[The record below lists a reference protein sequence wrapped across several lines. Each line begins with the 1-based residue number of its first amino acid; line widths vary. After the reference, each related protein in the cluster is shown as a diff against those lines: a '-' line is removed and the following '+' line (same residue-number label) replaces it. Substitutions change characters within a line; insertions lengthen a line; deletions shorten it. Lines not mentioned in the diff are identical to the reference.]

1 MSALFLVDVLA
12 GRTLRTT
19 RIRQA
24 IESVQS
30 LLSAKRTGELA
41 TAHPAFGWSL
51 KDFEEFTAVWAWMG
65 ELGNW
70 QSATTAVLF
79 PGWHLDPALLVTGTG
94 THLDEFFGSIRGTG
108 PFSRA
113 QAEQAA
119 AAYLTSVGLG
129 TVRYLDPARLPAH
142 QADLR
147 DLSKQKRNP
156 VAREIFW
163 AVPMLLAQRLQSAG
177 DYQAALDWYWIV
189 YPYDVGSA
197 ESSYDRINTET
208 PFRPDLTFPPRWT
221 AKLDPFGLVAN
232 RPTPYSRYT
241 LLSLIRCHLDFADAE
256 FSRETDESVATAR
269 TLYLTARRLL
279 GAAALVPQPPTNP
292 GEPALEIPDLTALR
306 ARAGVQLTKLRGS
319 RRTSPTSRSGTA
331 PGGSILDYLDYD
343 KQFDLKPPAADLVID
358 ASKLGN

>member
-1 MSALFLVDVLA
+1 M
-12 GRTLRTT
+12 
-19 RIRQA
+19 
-24 IESVQS
+24 
-30 LLSAKRTGELA
+30 
-41 TAHPAFGWSL
+41 
-51 KDFEEFTAVWAWMG
+51 
-65 ELGNW
+65 
-70 QSATTAVLF
+70 
-79 PGWHLDPALLVTGTG
+79 
-94 THLDEFFGSIRGTG
+94 DEFFGSIRGTG

-197 ESSYDRINTET
+197 VSSYDRINTET

-306 ARAGVQLTKLRGS
+306 ARAGVQLTKLRGQGGLRLPAGAALRQGAASSTTSTTTSSSISS
-319 RRTSPTSRSGTA
+319 RRPPTSSSTRPNWATNDFVRSTADRRSPHPDEQRVERSQYAQGGT
-331 PGGSILDYLDYD
+331 
-343 KQFDLKPPAADLVID
+343 
-358 ASKLGN
+358 